1 MKQLLAIIL
10 AGVTLAS
17 QAQESRH
24 WPPRPPMPPRPP
36 IIIVPPRPQEP
47 GKPMELRKMDVRA
60 RIVGLHVEA
69 TTTMTFFNPN
79 QRQLEGELQFPLPDG
94 AVVTGYALDING
106 QMVDGVIVKKEKAR
120 VAFETE
126 VRRGVD
132 PGIVEHVVGNVYRT
146 RIYPLPAQGTRKIRL
161 KYVSDLPADKNG
173 DAAWFCPMPIGETV
187 SKLAIRVEVSQ
198 GVVKPEIGGFGN
210 LRFQSFDN
218 LWVAET
224 EVRDAKPG
232 EDLWVAL
239 PKLPLQVTALERT
252 ADGDVYF
259 AISDLY
265 VAAAKSAKP
274 PRKLGIA
281 WDASGSRAG
290 EHLQKE
296 IAALKQLGVEFS
308 VLIFRDRPEEI
319 RPLAD
324 PDTLKDVAYDGGTDL
339 AAAAEAIKKS
349 DIDRWLLFTDGFD
362 TLSDKL
368 PDFGGK
374 NVTVVVSQSV
384 AHRELL
390 RQVCGHVVDLQRL
403 DAAAILAPATRLL
416 RVHGTGIA
424 EVQGIGLSAD
434 GRVSIHGKLT
444 ADSAELVLEYS
455 DGHKSPPVKL
465 SKKTA
470 TDGTLIASV
479 WAAKRVNQL
488 AVRAEANEDELLTLG
503 RRFGIV
509 SPATSLIVLENLDQ
523 YVRNDIEPLT
533 SLPDLLRQW
542 RDRKATMAK
551 EDQQKRASKI
561 DRVLAM
567 WKERVAWWENTY
579 KVEKNFRWK
588 GEPGN
593 HPDSPVAAGDVTTGH
608 TSLGTFV
615 NGGAVAPVEQA
626 RQRQM
631 YGRADRLNDNTTMAP
646 ASPAPHRTAASMS
659 TALGMLA
666 TDAEGLKRSD
676 ESGRSEATISV
687 KAWDP
692 STPYL
697 SALKAAAKADR
708 YKVYL
713 EQRKKFAASPAF
725 FVDCAEFF
733 LREGDNLIGIRV
745 LTNLAE
751 LKLEEASLLRVLAW
765 RLQQAGEL
773 DRAIVVFRKVQKL
786 RPEEP
791 QSYRDLALAL
801 VERGKTSPNSRDI
814 TEAMKLFEKVVMGEW
829 DNRFPE
835 VEVIALEELN
845 ALMAWVNQQPSSG
858 EWAMPALDARLI
870 KNLDV
875 DVRIVMAWDA
885 DATDVD
891 MHVVEPSGEE
901 AAYNHNRTTIGG
913 IVSKDFTQGYGPEE
927 YMVHRAMP
935 GPFKIFAHYY
945 GSRQQTVIGPCTITA
960 IVFTDFGRP
969 TQKKQVLT
977 LRLDKPHEK
986 ADIGEIQVGGG
997 KPVPVI
1003 KEGKRGDG
1011 PQPLARDVFRAIH
1024 VGQRAEEVKRLVGEP
1039 QTKQGMLWIYRSNDR
1054 HYQILMSDTDRVR
1067 SVTEILPGGA
1077 EMILAQ

>member
-1 MKQLLAIIL
+1 MKILRMIAALMLLVLSAN
-10 AGVTLAS
+10 
-17 QAQESRH
+17 AQEERI
-24 WPPRPPMPPRPP
+24 WPPRPPRPP
-36 IIIVPPRPQEP
+36 IIVVPPHPQEP
-47 GKPMELRKMDVRA
+47 GKPMELREMEVCA

-132 PGIVEHVVGNVYRT
+132 PGIVEHVAGNVYRT
-146 RIYPLPAQGTRKIRL
+146 RIYPLPAQGARKIRL
-161 KYVSDLPADKNG
+161 KYVAELPADKNG
-173 DAAWFCPMPIGETV
+173 AAAWFSPMPIGETV

-239 PKLPLQVTALERT
+239 PKLPPQVTALERT
-252 ADGDVYF
+252 GDGDIYF
-259 AISDLY
+259 AISDLDL
-265 VAAAKSAKP
+265 ADAKSTKP

-281 WDASGSRAG
+281 WDASGSRNG
-290 EHLQKE
+290 EQLQKE
-296 IAALKQLGVEFS
+296 ITTLKEILRKCSGCEFTLL
-308 VLIFRDRPEEI
+308 VFRDRPEATRVI
-319 RPLAD
+319 TSAD
-324 PDTLKDVAYDGGTDL
+324 ELNDLPNDGGTDL
-339 AAAAEAIKKS
+339 SAAADTIRKS
-349 DIDRWLLFTDGFD
+349 DIDLWLLFTDGFD

-368 PDFGGK
+368 PDFAGK
-374 NVTVVVSQSV
+374 NVTAVVSQTV

-390 RQVCGHVVDLQRL
+390 RQVCGNVVDLQRL
-403 DAAAILAPATRLL
+403 NADNAATAILATPVRLV
-416 RVHGTGIA
+416 RVHGTGIT
-424 EVQGIGLSAD
+424 EVQGIGASAD

-444 ADSAELVLEYS
+444 ADEAELRLEYS

-465 SKKTA
+465 SQKSA
-470 TDGTLIASV
+470 GTGVLLASV
-479 WAAKRVNQL
+479 WAAQRVNQL

-523 YVRNDIEPLT
+523 YVRNDIEPPA
-533 SLPDLLRQW
+533 SLPELRRQW
-542 RDRKATMAK
+542 QDRKASVTK
-551 EDQQKRASKI
+551 EEQQKRASKL
-561 DRVLAM
+561 DRVIAM
-567 WKERVAWWENTY
+567 WKDRVAWWENTY
-579 KVEKNFRWK
+579 KFALDFKYK
-588 GEPGN
+588 GEPANRN
-593 HPDSPVAAGDVTTGH
+593 HPGADPS
-608 TSLGTFV
+608 
-615 NGGAVAPVEQA
+615 GGSVQTLSAVARSAAPMEIA
-626 RQRQM
+626 RQAN
-631 YGRADRLNDNTTMAP
+631 GTDRLERGAAA
-646 ASPAPHRTAASMS
+646 ASPAAHPTAMQ
-659 TALGMLA
+659 ALLA
-666 TDAEGLKRSD
+666 DGTEGREQAGKERH
-676 ESGRSEATISV
+676 GEATITV

-692 STPYL
+692 ATPYL
-697 SALKAAAKADR
+697 AALKAAAKADR

-713 EQRKKFAASPAF
+713 EQRKEFAGSPAF

-733 LREGDNLIGIRV
+733 LREGDNAIGVRV

-765 RLQQAGEL
+765 RLQQAGDL
-773 DRAIVVFRKVQKL
+773 YRAIVILRKVQKL

-801 VERGKTSPNSRDI
+801 AEKHTPAQVS
-814 TEAMKLFEKVVMGEW
+814 EALELLQKVVLGEW
-829 DNRFPE
+829 DNRFQE
-835 VEVIALEELN
+835 IEIIALEELN
-845 ALMAWVNQQPSSG
+845 ALIAWIKSQPWDKS
-858 EWAMPALDARLI
+858 PTIPTLDARLL

-875 DVRIVMAWDA
+875 DVRIVMVWDA

-891 MHVVEPSGEE
+891 LHVVEPSGEE
-901 AAYNHNRTTIGG
+901 AAYNHNRTTTGG
-913 IVSKDFTQGYGPEE
+913 LVSHDFTQGYGPEE
-927 YMVHRAMP
+927 YMVRRAQS
-935 GPFKIFAHYY
+935 GPVKIFAHYY

-960 IVFTDFGRP
+960 TVFTDFGRP

-986 ADIGEIQVGGG
+986 ADIGEIQIGGG
-997 KPVPVI
+997 KSVPTI
-1003 KEGKRGDG
+1003 KEGKREESSPPTLG
-1011 PQPLARDVFRAIH
+1011 RDAFRTIQ

-1039 QTKQGMLWIYRSNDR
+1039 QTKQGTLWIYRAADR
-1054 HYQILMSDTDRVR
+1054 RYHIQLSDTERVR
-1067 SVTEILPGGA
+1067 SVIEILPGGA
-1077 EMILAQ
+1077 EMILVQ